1 MEFFKLKKFMNNYIK
16 LNILINKIK
25 IKIKMVNNLNLKNYM
40 KFCYKNKNNFK
51 N

>member
-16 LNILINKIK
+16 LNKLIKKKIIK
-25 IKIKMVNNLNLKNYM
+25 ILKSQNIKNYM
-40 KFCYKNKNNFK
+40 KFCYKNKYNFK